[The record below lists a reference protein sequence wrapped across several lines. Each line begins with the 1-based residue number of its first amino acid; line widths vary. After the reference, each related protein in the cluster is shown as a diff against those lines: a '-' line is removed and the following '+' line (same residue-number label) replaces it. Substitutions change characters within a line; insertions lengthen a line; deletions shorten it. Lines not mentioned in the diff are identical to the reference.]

1 MVSLMKVVPGL
12 AALGHGKQQ
21 RGAPPARNPE
31 TLPWSIGDFIVAAG
45 LFAFGLTTNITTV
58 LNNAYSVGSTLYDSA
73 IFQTI
78 IWRSGW
84 ALKPAPSIDDVS
96 FLNVHLSPINY
107 LPNALS
113 YLMPIDRM
121 SYYGLVYGIVY
132 GLLLFVAFAILRRQ
146 YSGMLLPATIG
157 SVLLYL
163 SGPIQNG
170 QWEPHQEYASSLFM
184 LWFFLA
190 WRRGQLRLA
199 VWMLVLNGTVRE
211 DCGVLLALPLL
222 LLAGHGWWCREPAT
236 ETRQAF
242 RFAGLSL
249 LLSVASFTVKLSFF
263 NLRDSMTSFY
273 YGSPPFG
280 HLSAG
285 LLEERLQFLLVHESY
300 LWLPGLVLL
309 VAAMVCRDPRL
320 IFGWIAFFP
329 YWLFNFFSKGDLNA
343 ALGSYKAFP
352 FVVTLLWPAILAL
365 GAARPGRYRL
375 GIVQMLLLVSATLTW
390 ENGEF
395 RMAPPTG
402 LANLINRWALQPET
416 ENAALYRAFESR
428 LASGKLGAVRASM
441 GVLALY
447 PYSFPIWFQSQ
458 PIPEAEATAETLDS
472 LLWFAGDRDEAETR
486 RWLARGQFPYRYHV
500 IGTRISLA
508 TRLPPEQLTSFAG
521 AIERS
526 E

>member
-1 MVSLMKVVPGL
+1 MVSLMKLVPGRS
-12 AALGHGKQQ
+12 AHRQQ
-21 RGAPPARNPE
+21 KGAPSRAPDPE
-31 TLPWSIGDFIVAAG
+31 TLPWSLGDFIVAAG
-45 LFAFGLTTNITTV
+45 LFAFGLVTNITTV
-58 LNNAYSVGSTLYDSA
+58 LNNAYSIGSTLYDSA

-107 LPNALS
+107 LPNAFS

-121 SYYGLVYGIVY
+121 SYYGLVYGVVY
-132 GLLLFVAFAILRRQ
+132 GLLLFVVFAILRRQ
-146 YSGMLLPATIG
+146 YGGMLLPAAIG

-163 SGPIQNG
+163 SGPVQNG

-199 VWMLVLNGTVRE
+199 IWMLVLNGTVRE
-211 DCGVLLALPLL
+211 DCGVILALPLL
-222 LLAGHGWWCREPAT
+222 LLAGYAWWRREPAT
-236 ETRQAF
+236 ETRLL
-242 RFAGLSL
+242 AGLSL
-249 LLSVASFTVKLSFF
+249 LLSVASFTVKLAFF
-263 NLRDSMTSFY
+263 HLRDSMTSFY

-285 LLEERLQFLLVHESY
+285 LLEERLQFLLIHESF
-300 LWLPGLVLL
+300 LWMPGLVLL
-309 VAAMVCRDPRL
+309 VAAMVLRDPRL

-365 GAARPGRYRL
+365 GAERLGRYRL

-395 RMAPPTG
+395 QMAPPTG

-428 LASGKLGAVRASM
+428 LANGKLGTVRASM

-447 PYSFPIWFQSQ
+447 PYSFPIWFRSQ
-458 PIPEAEATAETLDS
+458 PIPEAEAMAETLDS

-486 RWLARGQFPYRYHV
+486 QWLARGAFPYRYHV
-500 IGTRISLA
+500 IGTRILLA
-508 TRLPPEQLTSFAG
+508 TRLPPEQLSSFAG